1 MKIREKAGNFPFSG
15 LKMWITQGLVDRYS
29 DSFRFFQA
37 KPVNEILKQ
46 VPSSALTNFKDKL
59 FYDCTEDT
67 LRRFYRKSESDVRMK
82 NYSAFYC
89 SLPKLE
95 PIFEKLSCR
104 KIMRK
109 RKKRIEK
116 LCVRQTRPSFKAEAL
131 TSSRR
136 NLLKR
141 LDRKEEYL
149 SRVDSSHSCSS
160 LQGSK
165 EPQTFEVVPRAVRVT
180 DLIQRGEAHDIYD
193 NSVLDKKKGKRSYFD
208 LKFISDAHCKSI
220 PTEVSDLANL
230 PESEIM
236 SPSSN
241 LDATVNSSFLA
252 KKRSSELTLL
262 LLTDKLRDPEQG
274 RFRKKTMSPK
284 QRRQTVKDKP
294 SVNEAPAKKETK
306 ERSRSR
312 TNIHIKKSNP
322 APLSLSRVNKKMSL
336 EHKTLLKTRIGHS
349 SSSMGKPSTPL
360 RIENSHMLLIQPH
373 EINTGSYKTFRGS
386 RDKEQWHMNSFKPQ
400 AAFALSDKLREKLRE
415 KTGFFWK
422 KLECDATR
430 ATSPEG
436 FNAKCFTERNSR
448 GKKPNLISGQAQVTS
463 RQPLLNLS
471 PNFCSAKSRSELS
484 CSIKTPHMFKTLRIG
499 QSPKNA
505 MLFRELFKGQS
516 MRVPDTPVSKP
527 FGSTRTNKNG
537 FMSGSSQGG
546 TIFLAK
552 NCRSKCAFETTKDQ
566 TRPEITPQS
575 KKLTASKSFS
585 LLKKQKQLQY
595 LPNY

>member
-1 MKIREKAGNFPFSG
+1 MNFRKKAGNFPISG
-15 LKMWITQGLVDRYS
+15 MVMWINQRLIDRYS
-29 DSFRFFQA
+29 DSFRFFEA
-37 KPVNEILKQ
+37 KPVNEIMKQ

-89 SLPKLE
+89 SLPKVE
-95 PIFEKLSCR
+95 PHFEKYSCR
-104 KIMRK
+104 RVMRK
-109 RKKRIEK
+109 RTKRIEK
-116 LCVRQTRPSFKAEAL
+116 LCVRRNRPSFRAEGL
-131 TSSRR
+131 TSSRKK
-136 NLLKR
+136 LLKK
-141 LDRKEEYL
+141 LDREEDYI
-149 SRVDSSHSCSS
+149 SRVNSSHSCSS

-165 EPQTFEVVPRAVRVT
+165 EPQAFEVIPRAVRVT
-180 DLIQRGEAHDIYD
+180 DLIQKGEAHDIYE
-193 NSVLDKKKGKRSYFD
+193 NSIIEKKKGKKSYFD
-208 LKFISDAHCKSI
+208 LKFMSEVHSKSI

-236 SPSSN
+236 LPNSE
-241 LDATVNSSFLA
+241 LDETINSSFLA
-252 KKRSSELTLL
+252 KKRSTEQTLL
-262 LLTDKLRDPEQG
+262 LLTDKLRDPDQG
-274 RFRKKTMSPK
+274 RFRKKTVSPK
-284 QRRQTVKDKP
+284 QRRQVVKEKACA
-294 SVNEAPAKKETK
+294 NEAPAKRETK

-312 TNIHIKKSNP
+312 TNIHIKKTNP
-322 APLSLSRVNKKMSL
+322 APLSLSRVNKKLSL

-349 SSSMGKPSTPL
+349 SSSTGKPSTPF
-360 RIENSHMLLIQPH
+360 RIESSHMLLIQPH
-373 EINTGSYKTFRGS
+373 ETNMVSHKTFRGS
-386 RDKEQWHMNSFKPQ
+386 RDKEQWHTNSFKPQ
-400 AAFALSDKLREKLRE
+400 ATFALSDKLREKLRE

-430 ATSPEG
+430 ALSPEG
-436 FNAKCFTERNSR
+436 FHAKCFTERNSR
-448 GKKPNLISGQAQVTS
+448 GKKTNFISGQAQVTS

-516 MRVPDTPVSKP
+516 IRIPDTPVSKP
-527 FGSTRTNKNG
+527 FGSTKGAKNG